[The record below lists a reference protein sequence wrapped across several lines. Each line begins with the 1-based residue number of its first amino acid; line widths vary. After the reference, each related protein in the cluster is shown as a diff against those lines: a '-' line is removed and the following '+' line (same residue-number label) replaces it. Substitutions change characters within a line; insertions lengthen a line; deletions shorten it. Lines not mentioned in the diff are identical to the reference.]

1 MLLDA
6 WVFQRIYN
14 LAVLEEITE
23 IIAAPKVCVA
33 RVIVGLWSRQI
44 VDCMVFGQS
53 PCTGVNEVIMDGL
66 KILNVQRVLIVPRHV
81 RGCMRVLVI
90 GALLTFSGR
99 QIFFIDKTRVPI
111 SVRVKKILTGP
122 KHPCLPC

>member
-1 MLLDA
+1 
-6 WVFQRIYN
+6 
-14 LAVLEEITE
+14 
-23 IIAAPKVCVA
+23 
-33 RVIVGLWSRQI
+33 
-44 VDCMVFGQS
+44 MVFCQS
-53 PCTGVNEVIMDGL
+53 PCAGVNEVIMDGL

-111 SVRVKKILTGP
+111 PVRVKKFLLGLNILASRVDVGNIIVIQRDIEFLDNIVIVETVESNIIQ
-122 KHPCLPC
+122 LL